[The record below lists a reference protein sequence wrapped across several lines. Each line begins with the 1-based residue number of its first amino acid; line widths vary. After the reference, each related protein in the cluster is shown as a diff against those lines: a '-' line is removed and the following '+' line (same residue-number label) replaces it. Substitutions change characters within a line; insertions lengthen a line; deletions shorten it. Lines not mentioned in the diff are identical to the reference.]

1 MEYGLIGSKLGHS
14 YSKIIHEMLCGYRY
28 DLCPLPTEEEAR
40 AFLTRRAFRAINV
53 TIPYKRLVM
62 EYCSYIDPRAKAIG
76 AVNTVVNRN
85 GLLYGYNTDYLGF
98 AYLADAHGVEF
109 AGRTVLILGTGGTH
123 NTTRAVAKEKG
134 AARVLTVSRHPDPE
148 KGELSY
154 AEAVHSG
161 ADIVINTTPAGMYP
175 NVGVCHLDVAA
186 MPGLEAVLDVVYNPD
201 KTELIL
207 RAEEAGVPV
216 AVGGLEMLVAQA
228 VYAAE
233 YFLDRKFDDAPAEIR
248 AITAQLRKE
257 QLNVA
262 LIGMPSC
269 GKTTIGRALAD
280 RLGKR
285 FVDLDEEIVRAA
297 GRSIPD
303 LFAAEGEDG
312 FRAREA
318 EQTARFAREG
328 RQVLSCGGG
337 VVKRPEN
344 LRALRQNGVV
354 LFIDRPL
361 DALTVGGGRP
371 LSTSAEALKT
381 MEAQRRPLYLAAA
394 DAVIPNETT
403 VADAVTAALEALD
416 AIFVH

>member
-40 AFLTRRAFRAINV
+40 AFLTRRAFKAINV
-53 TIPYKRLVM
+53 TLPYKRLVM
-62 EYCSYIDPRAKAIG
+62 GFCSYIDPRAKAIG

-109 AGRTVLILGTGGTH
+109 TGRTVLILGTGGTH
-123 NTTRAVAKEKG
+123 NTTSAVAKDKG

-161 ADIVINTTPAGMYP
+161 ADIIINTTPAGMYP

-297 GRSIPD
+297 GCSIPD

-371 LSTSAEALKT
+371 LSTSAEALRT

-403 VADAVTAALEALD
+403 VADAVAAALEALD

>member
-40 AFLTRRAFRAINV
+40 AFLTRRAFKAINV

-62 EYCSYIDPRAKAIG
+62 GFCSYIDPRAKAIG

-123 NTTRAVAKEKG
+123 NTTSAVAKDKG

-175 NVGVCHLDVAA
+175 NVGVCNLDVAA

-297 GRSIPD
+297 GCSIPD

-344 LRALRQNGVV
+344 LRTLRQNGVV

-403 VADAVTAALEALD
+403 VADAVAAALEALD

>member
-40 AFLTRRAFRAINV
+40 AFLTRRAFKAINV

-62 EYCSYIDPRAKAIG
+62 GFCSYIDPRAKAIG

-109 AGRTVLILGTGGTH
+109 TGRTVLILGTGGTH
-123 NTTRAVAKEKG
+123 NTTSAVAKDKG

-175 NVGVCHLDVAA
+175 NMGVCHLDVAA

-403 VADAVTAALEALD
+403 VADAVAAALEALD

>member
-40 AFLTRRAFRAINV
+40 AFLTRRAFKAINV

-62 EYCSYIDPRAKAIG
+62 ESCSYIDPRAKTIG
-76 AVNTVVNRN
+76 DVNTVVHRN

-123 NTTRAVAKEKG
+123 NTTSAVAKDKG

-175 NVGVCHLDVAA
+175 NVGVCNLDVAA

-403 VADAVTAALEALD
+403 VADAVAAALEALD

>member
-14 YSKIIHEMLCGYRY
+14 YSKIIHGMLCGYRY

-40 AFLTRRAFRAINV
+40 AFLTRRAFKAINV

-62 EYCSYIDPRAKAIG
+62 GFCSYIDPRAKAIG

-123 NTTRAVAKEKG
+123 NTTSAVAKDKG

-175 NVGVCHLDVAA
+175 NVGICNLDVAA

-303 LFAAEGEDG
+303 LFTAEGEDG

-403 VADAVTAALEALD
+403 VADAVAAALEALD

>member
-123 NTTRAVAKEKG
+123 NTTSAVAKDKG

-175 NVGVCHLDVAA
+175 NLGVCHLDVAA

-303 LFAAEGEDG
+303 LFAVEGEDG

-403 VADAVTAALEALD
+403 VADAVAAALEALD

>member
-40 AFLTRRAFRAINV
+40 AFLTRRAFKAINV

-62 EYCSYIDPRAKAIG
+62 ESCSYIDPRAKTIG

-123 NTTRAVAKEKG
+123 NTTSAVAKDKG

-161 ADIVINTTPAGMYP
+161 ADIIINTTPAGMYP

-403 VADAVTAALEALD
+403 VADAVAAALEALD

>member
-40 AFLTRRAFRAINV
+40 AFLTRRAFKAINV

-62 EYCSYIDPRAKAIG
+62 GFCSYIDPRAKAIG

-109 AGRTVLILGTGGTH
+109 TGRTVLILGTGGTH
-123 NTTRAVAKEKG
+123 NTTSAVAKDKG

-175 NVGVCHLDVAA
+175 NVGVCYLDVAA

-207 RAEEAGVPV
+207 RAEEVGVPV

-403 VADAVTAALEALD
+403 VANAVAAALEALD

>member
-1 MEYGLIGSKLGHS
+1 MKL
-14 YSKIIHEMLCGYRY
+14 
-28 DLCPLPTEEEAR
+28 AR
-40 AFLTRRAFRAINV
+40 
-53 TIPYKRLVM
+53 
-62 EYCSYIDPRAKAIG
+62 
-76 AVNTVVNRN
+76 
-85 GLLYGYNTDYLGF
+85 
-98 AYLADAHGVEF
+98 
-109 AGRTVLILGTGGTH
+109 
-123 NTTRAVAKEKG
+123 
-134 AARVLTVSRHPDPE
+134 
-148 KGELSY
+148 
-154 AEAVHSG
+154 
-161 ADIVINTTPAGMYP
+161 
-175 NVGVCHLDVAA
+175 
-186 MPGLEAVLDVVYNPD
+186 
-201 KTELIL
+201 LIL
-207 RAEEAGVPV
+207 RWCGWQLIEPATYPRQSVICVAPHTSNMDFIWGKLYYWAVGQRAHFLMKRELFVPPLGWLFKAMGGIPIDRRHKGNTVEQVVARFRAKDDFAVAITPEGSRKARDRWKTGFYHIAEEAGVPV

-371 LSTSAEALKT
+371 LSTSAEALKI

-403 VADAVTAALEALD
+403 VADAVAAALEALD

>member
-28 DLCPLPTEEEAR
+28 DLCPLPTEEEVR
-40 AFLTRRAFRAINV
+40 AFMTRRQFRAINV
-53 TIPYKRLVM
+53 TIPYKLVVM
-62 EYCSYIDPRAKAIG
+62 EYCSYIDPHAKAIN
-76 AVNTVVNRN
+76 AVNTIVNRN
-85 GLLYGYNTDYLGF
+85 GLLYGYNTDYPGF

-123 NTTRAVAKEKG
+123 NTTSAVAKDKG

-403 VADAVTAALEALD
+403 VADAVAAALEALD